1 MLNTIFEAKK
11 HIAHCISEAIET
23 AIKKGELIR
32 CDLPDIMIEQPT
44 NPEYGDFSC
53 NIAMLTARIFKKPP
67 IKIAETI
74 VSFMTP
80 DKNLINSV
88 EVAGAGFINFR
99 LSNECYI
106 GSVKEAILK
115 GIDYGKSDIGQ
126 GKRVMVEY
134 VSANPTGPM
143 HLGNARGGALGDC
156 LASVMEEAGYTV
168 YREFYINDAGNQI
181 EKFGL
186 SLDCRYQQLFLG
198 EDAVPLPE
206 DSYHGADII
215 DRAKGFAKKHGN
227 TYLNKP
233 ERERR
238 KALVEYALPLNIRKM
253 QRDMK
258 KYRIVYNKWFRES
271 SLHKSG
277 QVKQAIALLEER
289 GMTYWKDD
297 ALWYKATTYG
307 ADKDEVLIRANG
319 NPTYYAADIAYHIN
333 KFKRGF
339 DICID
344 VWGADHHGHV
354 ARMKGAL
361 EAVGYKSDRLEVI
374 LMQLVRLMD
383 NGTPVKMSKRTGKAI
398 QLADLLDEVPIDAA
412 RFFFNLHES
421 TSKIDFDLGLA
432 VRQDSQNPVYYVQYA
447 HARICSILKAY
458 EEKYGKFNCDSINSN
473 DIYISEIERELIRV
487 VAEYPQVIAQA
498 ALERE
503 PSRVNRYIISVASTF
518 HKFYNACRVISSDET
533 ITKFRIAICSGTKQV
548 LFNALTLMKI
558 TCPDHMDNLTE

>member
-215 DRAKGFAKKHGN
+215 DIGGESTRPGSEPVEEEEELRRVVPAMRAISTMRWSAFS
-227 TYLNKP
+227 
-233 ERERR
+233 
-238 KALVEYALPLNIRKM
+238 
-253 QRDMK
+253 
-258 KYRIVYNKWFRES
+258 RIFPT
-271 SLHKSG
+271 
-277 QVKQAIALLEER
+277 AI
-289 GMTYWKDD
+289 T
-297 ALWYKATTYG
+297 
-307 ADKDEVLIRANG
+307 
-319 NPTYYAADIAYHIN
+319 
-333 KFKRGF
+333 
-339 DICID
+339 
-344 VWGADHHGHV
+344 
-354 ARMKGAL
+354 
-361 EAVGYKSDRLEVI
+361 S
-374 LMQLVRLMD
+374 
-383 NGTPVKMSKRTGKAI
+383 
-398 QLADLLDEVPIDAA
+398 VPIFPVI
-412 RFFFNLHES
+412 RNGSLPCRRMS
-421 TSKIDFDLGLA
+421 
-432 VRQDSQNPVYYVQYA
+432 RQSSVPAPILPMNMPA
-447 HARICSILKAY
+447 CS
-458 EEKYGKFNCDSINSN
+458 
-473 DIYISEIERELIRV
+473 
-487 VAEYPQVIAQA
+487 
-498 ALERE
+498 
-503 PSRVNRYIISVASTF
+503 
-518 HKFYNACRVISSDET
+518 
-533 ITKFRIAICSGTKQV
+533 
-548 LFNALTLMKI
+548 
-558 TCPDHMDNLTE
+558 